1 MTTLQQPQHRP
12 TRFLQ
17 QQTWMILLA
26 IAVVLMLMP
35 SLACAQNTT
44 CSSQTLSDP
53 EWPDTLEQTACIT
66 PGVSGTV
73 ETDNDSYDG
82 NLDDLTVY
90 GVAAEGVVTD
100 SLGDVLFD
108 SGMQDGDIS
117 ATGGSSEVVEVPFE
131 GEAYTLTGLAND
143 CTWSPDAFSEDNFNY
158 YNFQILCWDNSFP
171 GASVSIPPVPLY
183 SYTITPSGGSS
194 GYAAN
199 GNLLSYTDSV
209 NGTWSFGYDQLN
221 RVTTANNSLMPS
233 GEIWAQNFCWAYDSF
248 GNRLQQTTSN
258 VAFSA
263 GTSSCTPSGTVYQN
277 TWATFNAQNRMTSTN
292 APGWTITPPAYDGAG
307 DVTNDGTNG
316 YLYDAEGRIC
326 ATHTGEGYFGYI
338 YDAAGNRV
346 AKGTISSTNWSCD
359 VSTNGFALTEW
370 YILGPSGEQLTETD
384 GSGNWKHTNVYAAG
398 QLIATYEAS
407 TNDTVFALT
416 DWLGTKRVESGA
428 NGCATAYTGLPPSAM
443 G

>member
-1 MTTLQQPQHRP
+1 
-12 TRFLQ
+12 
-17 QQTWMILLA
+17 
-26 IAVVLMLMP
+26 
-35 SLACAQNTT
+35 
-44 CSSQTLSDP
+44 
-53 EWPDTLEQTACIT
+53 
-66 PGVSGTV
+66 
-73 ETDNDSYDG
+73 
-82 NLDDLTVY
+82 
-90 GVAAEGVVTD
+90 
-100 SLGDVLFD
+100 
-108 SGMQDGDIS
+108 
-117 ATGGSSEVVEVPFE
+117 
-131 GEAYTLTGLAND
+131 
-143 CTWSPDAFSEDNFNY
+143 
-158 YNFQILCWDNSFP
+158 
-171 GASVSIPPVPLY
+171 
-183 SYTITPSGGSS
+183 
-194 GYAAN
+194 
-199 GNLLSYTDSV
+199 V

-359 VSTNGFALTEW
+359 VSTNGFALTEC
-370 YILGPSGEQLTETD
+370 ISSAVGGAVD
-384 GSGNWKHTNVYAAG
+384 GDRW
-398 QLIATYEAS
+398 QRELEAHEC
-407 TNDTVFALT
+407 VC
-416 DWLGTKRVESGA
+416 SGA
-428 NGCATAYTGLPPSAM
+428 VDRDLRSLDERYRLRPD
-443 G
+443 